1 MTNEE
6 GRTTY
11 SRLPQHVDFRLAD
24 DSRTETESSSSEH
37 GFRAMFNPLQ
47 MPLHRM
53 KISSFTCL
61 TFNIFLFSQ
70 QDVHN
75 QVFSMVLAS
84 GRWLGVRADFL
95 VSVLVVSVAFGTVIF
110 AEDAGKIVPLYNR

>member
-1 MTNEE
+1 
-6 GRTTY
+6 
-11 SRLPQHVDFRLAD
+11 
-24 DSRTETESSSSEH
+24 
-37 GFRAMFNPLQ
+37 
-47 MPLHRM
+47 M

-61 TFNIFLFSQ
+61 TFNIFLFRQ

-95 VSVLVVSVAFGTVIF
+95 SSVLVATVAFATVIF
-110 AEDAGKIVPLYNR
+110 AEDAGKIVP